1 MKEKDLTEKQ
11 RAWLEAS
18 RKIGPG
24 PMTKSERLKLE
35 RLYAEMLPAEQ
46 QELAAH
52 IKEKFGKKADEE
64 KEDKHE
70 DDPIARM
77 MERIWPEP
85 SPKLRETLG
94 KIRIVQPP
102 SSGDK
107 S

>member
-1 MKEKDLTEKQ
+1 MKEENLTEKQ

-24 PMTKSERLKLE
+24 PMTKSERLTLE
-35 RLYAEMLPAEQ
+35 RLYADMLPAEQ
-46 QELAAH
+46 QQLTAY
-52 IKEKFGKKADEE
+52 IKDRFGKKSDGKNEE
-64 KEDKHE
+64 QE

-77 MERIWPEP
+77 MERMWPEP

-94 KIRIVQPP
+94 KIRTFKPP
-102 SSGDK
+102 VSGDK